1 MVVNES
7 KGSVVAVGDGVL
19 AMAEGIEGLGGGG
32 IEREEF
38 RI

>member
-1 MVVNES
+1 MNES
-7 KGSVVAVGDGVL
+7 KGGVVAVGDGVL
-19 AMAEGIEGLGGGG
+19 AMAEGIQGLGGGG

>member
-1 MVVNES
+1 M
-7 KGSVVAVGDGVL
+7 AVGDGVL

>member
-1 MVVNES
+1 MNES
-7 KGSVVAVGDGVL
+7 KGGVVAVGDGVL
-19 AMAEGIEGLGGGG
+19 AMAEGIEGLGGSG